1 MCILV
6 FIVQLYGKGNVNG
19 WVEGRG
25 NWSLSAAPIWRMGFV
40 LNKRD
45 MQNASSMKKSMIAP
59 VNRGETTLIN

>member
-45 MQNASSMKKSMIAP
+45 MQNASSMKSQ
-59 VNRGETTLIN
+59 